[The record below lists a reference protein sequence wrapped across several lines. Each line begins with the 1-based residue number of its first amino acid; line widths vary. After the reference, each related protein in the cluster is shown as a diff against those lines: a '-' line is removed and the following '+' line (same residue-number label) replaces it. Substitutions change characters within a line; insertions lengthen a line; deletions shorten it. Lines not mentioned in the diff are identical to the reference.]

1 MHLDCLLY
9 GTGASTM
16 FVSMSELIDALAGT
30 LSIWNARDASELSLP
45 CSWTDHSHTDMAMT
59 TVTVVQWH
67 AASIYTQVYGCLHMH
82 SNTHSLVLSERHC
95 HVVKA
100 VIFITK
106 ARSC

>member
-67 AASIYTQVYGCLHMH
+67 AASIYTHKCMDACTCTVTLTVWYSASDTVM
-82 SNTHSLVLSERHC
+82 LS
-95 HVVKA
+95 KQ
-100 VIFITK
+100 
-106 ARSC
+106 